1 MLENVSR
8 RSMLK
13 GAAALGLVGA
23 FAPMAA
29 MAADGSAKSDKSA
42 KADKAAS
49 AKGETPSEVKVAS
62 WDGEGN
68 PTEVTVKYDPQR
80 IVTLDMACLDI
91 INSLN
96 EAGRVVGSSS
106 TRLEYLV
113 DIVNSDGVA
122 QCGTVKEADME
133 AIMGC
138 EPDVI
143 FTGGRMSKVYGDL
156 TEIAPTCLIKAD
168 TEKGV
173 VQSTHD
179 NASAIA
185 ALFGKT
191 AEVDGL
197 MQDYKDRIAKLA
209 EFAKG
214 HTAMLGMV
222 TSGSF
227 NVMGNDGRC
236 SLITKEVGFEN
247 VAGDEVTSTHGN
259 ESSFET
265 IVKLDPEYIFVLD
278 RDAAIGT
285 DGAQLAQ
292 DVMNNEMVNQT
303 QAAQNGHIVYLA
315 NPAVW
320 YTAEGG
326 IQALDV
332 MISDL
337 EDALQA

>member
-1 MLENVSR
+1 MFESVSR
-8 RSMLK
+8 RSLLK
-13 GAAALGLVGA
+13 SASALGLAGA
-23 FAPMAA
+23 LAPMAA
-29 MAADGSAKSDKSA
+29 LAAEPSAKV
-42 KADKAAS
+42 DKAAS
-49 AKGETPSEVKVAS
+49 AKADATETPTEVQVAS

-68 PTEVTVKYDPQR
+68 AVEVTVAFDPQR

-91 INSLN
+91 LDSLG

-106 TRLEYLV
+106 TRLDYLV
-113 DIVNSDGVA
+113 DIVEAEGVEG
-122 QCGTVKEADME
+122 CGTVKEADME
-133 AIMGC
+133 AIMAC

-143 FTGGRMSKVYGDL
+143 FTGGRMSKVYADL
-156 TEIAPTCLIKAD
+156 TEIAPTCLMKTD

-179 NASAIA
+179 MAAAIA
-185 ALFGKT
+185 ALFGKQDD
-191 AEVDGL
+191 VDEL
-197 MQDYKDRIAKLA
+197 MADFGERIAKLA

-236 SLITKEVGFEN
+236 SLITREVGFEN

-265 IVKLDPEYIFVLD
+265 VVSLDPEYIFVLD

-326 IQALDV
+326 VRALD
-332 MISDL
+332 MMLADL
-337 EDALQA
+337 EDALLA